1 MFKIHWI
8 EILFRGIPESFLILA
23 GVGIIAGKLLPVKN
37 YIISSVLLSLCIFF
51 IRRLPVYWGI
61 HMLIV
66 IILAISFIVIQGM
79 PLISTIYGTV
89 CMLLILSGSELLN
102 ILILNIFHIKTTF
115 TYVDSM
121 IVSIKKCLLGIPS
134 LIMVSLFILI
144 IYYFKNK
151 HVNSSKARSSS

>member
-23 GVGIIAGKLLPVKN
+23 GVGIIAGKLLPIKN
-37 YIISSVLLSLCIFF
+37 YIISSVLLALCVFF
-51 IRRLPVYWGI
+51 ARRLPVYWGI
-61 HMLIV
+61 HTSIV
-66 IILAISFIVIQGM
+66 IVSTISLLVIQGTS
-79 PLISTIYGTV
+79 LISSFYGTLY
-89 CMLLILSGSELLN
+89 MFLILSGSEALN
-102 ILILNIFHIKTTF
+102 IVILNIFHIKTTF

-121 IVSIKKCLLGIPS
+121 SVSIKKCLLGIPS

-151 HVNSSKARSSS
+151 HVNSSKA